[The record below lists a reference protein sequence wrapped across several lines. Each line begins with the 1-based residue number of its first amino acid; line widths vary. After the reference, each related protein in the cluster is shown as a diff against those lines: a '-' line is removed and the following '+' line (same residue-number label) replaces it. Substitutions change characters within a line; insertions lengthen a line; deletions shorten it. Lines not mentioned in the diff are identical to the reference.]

1 LKHFSYVFSFFKA
14 KMLHGYLGL
23 DVSVA
28 TNIVSKVVG
37 FILELSM
44 PMTSFTAVFIE
55 PFSFK
60 KSKSHNSLV
69 FL

>member
-1 LKHFSYVFSFFKA
+1 
-14 KMLHGYLGL
+14 MLHGYLGL

>member
-37 FILELSM
+37 FILELSC
-44 PMTSFTAVFIE
+44 SEI
-55 PFSFK
+55 
-60 KSKSHNSLV
+60 SLKRFFWCDIFRPYE
-69 FL
+69 FLRRRTH

>member
-37 FILELSM
+37 FILELS
-44 PMTSFTAVFIE
+44 PKKGELTAQ
-55 PFSFK
+55 
-60 KSKSHNSLV
+60 
-69 FL
+69 